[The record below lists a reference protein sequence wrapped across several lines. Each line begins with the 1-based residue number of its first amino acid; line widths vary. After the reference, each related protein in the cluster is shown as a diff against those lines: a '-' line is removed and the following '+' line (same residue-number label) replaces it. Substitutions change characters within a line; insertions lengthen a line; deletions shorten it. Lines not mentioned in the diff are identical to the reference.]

1 MAPAKPRQI
10 SPFDP
15 QALLDVQR
23 RNFDAFTKAGEIVAA
38 GMRTYAERQ
47 AAMVQ
52 EGMRGF
58 LGEVQA
64 GAVEPKGVATPAEQA
79 ERMRA
84 AFEKMLAQVQELSQL
99 LIKVQSEALGVFNAS
114 VMRNLESLGTA
125 APDLADLQDRAKAAF
140 EAANRE
146 TTAVVGE
153 MKRRMATL
161 EAEVGDVATPPAAE
175 PAPRKPAPPKP
186 GPRKTAKAKAKA
198 AAPRARR
205 SPAKQPS

>member
-23 RNFDAFTKAGEIVAA
+23 RNLDAFTKAGEIVAA
-38 GMRTYAERQ
+38 GMRSYAERQ

-58 LGEVQA
+58 LGEIQA
-64 GAVEPKGVATPAEQA
+64 GAAEPKGLAAPAEQA

-99 LIKVQSEALGVFNAS
+99 LIKVQSEAMDVFNAS
-114 VMRNLESLGTA
+114 VMRNLETLGTA
-125 APDLADLQDRAKAAF
+125 APDFADLQDRAKAAF

-153 MKRRMATL
+153 MKQRMATL
-161 EAEVGDVATPPAAE
+161 EVEVRDVATPPAAE
-175 PAPRKPAPPKP
+175 PAPVKPTPRKPA
-186 GPRKTAKAKAKA
+186 KAA

-205 SPAKQPS
+205 GPTKPPT